1 MSDHQ
6 EPDEKFAG
14 YSGNPLVKKLG
25 VREGFLIAV
34 VNPPD
39 RYWDLMHPLPEGVT
53 LAGPRAKSLDFIHIF
68 AERSAELARA
78 IPKAHDRIK
87 ADGAIWVSWPKK
99 ASGVP
104 SDISEDEVRALAL
117 PRGLVDVKV
126 CAVDETWS
134 GLKLVI
140 RKELRAQGGG

>member
-1 MSDHQ
+1 MSEHQ
-6 EPDEKFAG
+6 EPEERFVEYAD
-14 YSGNPLVKKLG
+14 NPLVRKLG

-53 LAGPRAKSLDFIHIF
+53 LAGPRAKSLDFIHVF
-68 AERSAELARA
+68 AERKAELLRELPRA
-78 IPKAHDRIK
+78 HGRIK
-87 ADGAIWVSWPKK
+87 PEGMIWVSWPKK
-99 ASGVP
+99 AAGVP
-104 SDISEDEVRALAL
+104 TDLTEDVVREVGV

-134 GLKLVI
+134 GLKLVV
-140 RKELRAQGGG
+140 RKELRD